1 MLFNHNLASLRLFS
15 YIALVLSMICS
26 SIMMGLGSVLFQ
38 TSVINCII
46 PIGDLLLALL
56 LYQFYMS
63 FQKSNGPCLNFFFYC
78 IEAILI
84 IYHIYSFNQEL
95 YSEYLSCEPFIQ
107 TQYNVCN
114 VSMFG
119 YAILVGGGI
128 VAVIN
133 HTLFFIIIQASWQY
147 VDLKELM
154 QVDRYKQQLK
164 ERIVKE
170 II

>member
-1 MLFNHNLASLRLFS
+1 MKLWSVWSIFALL
-15 YIALVLSMICS
+15 IALICMRIPKDLHPCCYWFS
-26 SIMMGLGSVLFQ
+26 SLIQ
-38 TSVINCII
+38 
-46 PIGDLLLALL
+46 
-56 LYQFYMS
+56 
-63 FQKSNGPCLNFFFYC
+63 
-78 IEAILI
+78 AILI
-84 IYHIYSFNQEL
+84 SFHIFSFNYVL

-154 QVDRYKQQLK
+154 QVDRYKQ
-164 ERIVKE
+164 
-170 II
+170 